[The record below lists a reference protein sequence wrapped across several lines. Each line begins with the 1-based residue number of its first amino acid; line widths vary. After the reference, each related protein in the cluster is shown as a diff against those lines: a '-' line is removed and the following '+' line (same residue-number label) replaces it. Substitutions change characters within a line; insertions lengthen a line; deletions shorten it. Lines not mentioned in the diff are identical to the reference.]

1 VFWTVLAIVLA
12 ILIALALFLLILP
25 LNVRLFTD
33 KDGKVKIVLGV
44 LFLRFRLDKDKK
56 SDKSN
61 KDKQL
66 NAAGRLKEVKEDFG
80 KKPLSETVKN
90 LTHILWDILKQIK
103 DIASKSVIKRFNV
116 KIIAASK
123 DAAAA
128 AIEYGAACAV
138 IYPLV
143 GYLSTAF
150 KVKDGAEKI
159 ELGCKYDDENFEFA
173 LDILVSLRVM
183 YIVKTLFYLIK
194 REVQK

>member
-1 VFWTVLAIVLA
+1 MFWTVLAIVLA
-12 ILIALALFLLILP
+12 ILIALCLILLILP
-25 LNVRLFTD
+25 LSIRLFTD
-33 KDGKVKIVLGV
+33 KDGKVKIVLGI

-61 KDKQL
+61 KDKRQ
-66 NAAGRLKEVKEDFG
+66 NAAGQLKKVKEDFK
-80 KKPLSETVKN
+80 KKPLSETVSN
-90 LTHILWDILKQIK
+90 LTHILWDIFKQIK

-116 KIIAASK
+116 KIITASK

-128 AIEYGAACAV
+128 AIEYGTACAV

-143 GYLSTAF
+143 GYLDTAF
-150 KVKDGAEKI
+150 KVKEGAEKI
-159 ELGCKYDDENFEFA
+159 ELGCKYADENFEFA